1 MRMIEAFRNFWFQ
14 VPCAAI
20 MLICDIII
28 AIIYTAYTFI
38 AEWRFYHRGP
48 RHGRKNNSISDTHIN
63 NEHNMH
69 HF

>member
-1 MRMIEAFRNFWFQ
+1 MINAFINMWFTLP
-14 VPCAAI
+14 VAAI
-20 MLICDIII
+20 MLICDIVI
-28 AIIYTAYTFI
+28 AIIYTAITFI

-48 RHGRKNNSISDTHIN
+48 RHGRKDNCISDNRIN